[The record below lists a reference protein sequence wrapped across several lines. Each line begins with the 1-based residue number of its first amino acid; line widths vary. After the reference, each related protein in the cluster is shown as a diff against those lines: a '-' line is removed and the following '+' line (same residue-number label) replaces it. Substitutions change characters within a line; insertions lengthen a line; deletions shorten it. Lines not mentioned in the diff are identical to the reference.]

1 MPQVRPLI
9 CFVSVVQEGQALIDL
24 LHLELT
30 DEHDVK
36 LYSHPNQMYHLIVM
50 GIGREAAQQASAYAS
65 NRWGTQCAAW
75 VNFGIAGHGEYPV
88 GTLYQIAEV
97 TDEDGTTHQKT
108 NGHIIPGIEQAALK
122 TFTHFVESRPATH
135 LCDMEGYWLAHAHSR
150 LDGSVPLYLLKVISD
165 NTDENLLTSEGGK
178 SRLAEYLREHAQ
190 YLVRTLKDILA
201 KV

>member
-1 MPQVRPLI
+1 MPHSRPLI
-9 CFVSVVQEGQALIDL
+9 FFVSVVQEGQALIDL

-30 DEHDVK
+30 ADQDVN
-36 LYSHPNQMYHLIVM
+36 LYSDPKRMCHLIVT
-50 GIGREAAQQASAYAS
+50 GIGRGAAQRASGYAL
-65 NRWGTQCAAW
+65 NRWGTHCAAW
-75 VNFGIAGHGEYPV
+75 VNFGIAGHREHPV
-88 GTLYQIAEV
+88 GTLYQIDEV

-108 NGHIIPGIEQAALK
+108 NGHLIPGIEQAALK

-165 NTDENLLTSEGGK
+165 NADENLLTSEGGK

-201 KV
+201 NV